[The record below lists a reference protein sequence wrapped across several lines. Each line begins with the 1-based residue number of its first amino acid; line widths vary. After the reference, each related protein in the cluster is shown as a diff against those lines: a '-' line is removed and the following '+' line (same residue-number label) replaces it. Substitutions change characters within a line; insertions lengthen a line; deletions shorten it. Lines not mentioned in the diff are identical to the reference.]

1 MFKVFLSALDPW
13 VIFWAAL
20 MADAGSEVLLLIRMM
35 DSEELD
41 TTAMCGAINDFFSRI
56 TWLFSDRGCLQVSG
70 HVAFIVKWLKDP
82 HYVAIR
88 GVGKCIGGIDVLAG
102 EYAGNIDTCFAHME
116 AWITLARHTL
126 EAEFPRFDIIHA
138 FAAFEIPRG
147 ANARKPMCP
156 AQKRNLERLAEAFGT
171 PNLCVEFLDS
181 WPNAVQAHEGF
192 SCSAW
197 EAWARAI
204 KKAEQVG
211 RACSELKSV
220 AQHGMCFVPST
231 SGVEQSFSGIAAVL
245 TKARLKSAAHH
256 EQQAVNLLA
265 ARLTPAEIETLAS
278 EAQSLWKDV
287 FMRHSRQ
294 HLHQRCDIGVHRPR
308 KVPKPQVAEDGKKT
322 EKQYIMDLRNEVGH
336 RVSVA
341 SSSGSLSEG
350 VATAPV
356 LWNPGHERE
365 KKFQQQKQQ
374 QRRVEAHTCLNNFCA
389 SASCVLQPSGSHHP
403 ISYFLMPFQERF
415 PF

>member
-1 MFKVFLSALDPW
+1 
-13 VIFWAAL
+13 
-20 MADAGSEVLLLIRMM
+20 
-35 DSEELD
+35 
-41 TTAMCGAINDFFSRI
+41 
-56 TWLFSDRGCLQVSG
+56 
-70 HVAFIVKWLKDP
+70 
-82 HYVAIR
+82 
-88 GVGKCIGGIDVLAG
+88 
-102 EYAGNIDTCFAHME
+102 ME
-116 AWITLARHTL
+116 AWTTLARHTL

-245 TKARLKSAAHH
+245 TTARLKSAPHH

-322 EKQYIMDLRNEVGH
+322 ENNILWTCAMRLVTGCLLHLHQDRCRKVLRQHQCCGTLAMSGK
-336 RVSVA
+336 RSFSSR
-341 SSSGSLSEG
+341 SSSNAASRPTPASTTF
-350 VATAPV
+350 VQVHRA
-356 LWNPGHERE
+356 
-365 KKFQQQKQQ
+365 
-374 QRRVEAHTCLNNFCA
+374 FC
-389 SASCVLQPSGSHHP
+389 SPLDPTIP
-403 ISYFLMPFQERF
+403 FLTF
-415 PF
+415 